1 MVGMLEV
8 IASDFA
14 KREAET
20 KSEEE
25 TSVPEFDKLLSD
37 AKFNK
42 KQMTTDMK
50 HKKESATDS
59 KARISEKGS
68 DFDMEEQALNASL
81 AEYDALKEE
90 YLNTGLDYEEEK
102 KRREETIESLQ
113 KALTMLNN
121 LGTGV
126 TAER

>member
-1 MVGMLEV
+1 MLEV
-8 IASDFA
+8 IASDPT
-14 KREAET
+14 KREAEA

-68 DFDMEEQALNASL
+68 DFDMEEQALNATL

-90 YLNTGLDYEEEK
+90 
-102 KRREETIESLQ
+102 
-113 KALTMLNN
+113 
-121 LGTGV
+121 
-126 TAER
+126 